1 MRKKGNFLWLNWRF
15 SLTYLANQTQN
26 LSAILQNFSTA
37 IRATETAYNSAGSAA
52 EENSRYMESLG
63 AKLTAVKSSFQ
74 ELANSV
80 VNSELVSTILDLVNG
95 FLELLNSGIGP
106 TIVQLGLLAG
116 VLTGGITLFGQ
127 FGSAVAGSISTF
139 GKLIKV
145 FVTATSGAGLL
156 SSAASALGVSI
167 TGMGT
172 AAAGASV
179 GFAALSAAAGGI
191 AIAITAVV
199 GIVSAVRAVFDALT
213 VTYEEAAEKAQ
224 ELNAEIENLSG
235 AGSEYETL
243 ANKAGK
249 LTEQQKE
256 QLELLKQQKQ
266 ELSEQGKDT
275 SGIDEQINKYNDII
289 LSAEELTEYER
300 KRLTYLEAQLEI
312 QKQQLAI
319 EYQQQY
325 DIFRKEQSGNPNQYK
340 SFGTYWDEEAHR
352 YQEIA
357 AVGTQAELSLIGVQV
372 ASMEASKAF
381 KDSGGSLDTLKQ
393 SLVSIVDEYQDYYD
407 TLVEIEKIAEITGDE
422 TMQLNEYEETA
433 KDTIELFIAV
443 LAGGEE
449 TLRAFAEGQIFT
461 AEQAYAFI
469 DALEKEQDTVT
480 SAISSLQQ
488 LGLVGENITGT
499 SEAIAEATKNW
510 SDYAEQ
516 LEILKTATDEYNQ
529 SGGISVSTLQSLL
542 SISPDLLMQWAQQ
555 KGQLDL
561 NKLAADN
568 LSNSEAILAQ
578 TMIQE
583 SVASYAASEGAR
595 LQAEMLAEAQT
606 ASEDAKTPMD
616 RLSGSLLVATNE
628 AIASAEAM
636 GVWGASASAAAKAA
650 RDAEAGGDGSFA
662 DYFRNEWGLADE
674 YLDEAVS
681 NVTNY
686 QKTLVDL
693 VNSVV
698 ISTGSAGAGLA
709 SSAGSA
715 ASSAASSYV
724 DTWKEAF
731 DQQVADLEHS
741 LAMDYITE
749 EEYYNQLMALV
760 EKYLAGRKEYLDE
773 YRRYEEEFYEWQKEQ
788 AEEAAEA
795 VAEAQKTAFED
806 YIDYKE
812 HLLNMNVISE
822 EQYYAELE
830 EQIRNYWAIG
840 VLSAEEYRDYLEE
853 LYDWQLSQLEDAAD
867 AMKDAYDDLVSETED
882 QFDAVM
888 DYVSD
893 YADEQITALEKEYD
907 ALQDQIDAVNDKYD
921 EQLDKL
927 EAENDELDK
936 QIQRQ
941 QLLDALAKAR
951 EQRLYVYKEGEGFT
965 YMQDVD
971 AIAEAQEAL
980 DEFDREQMIEDEKD
994 LIEQNRENELK
1005 YLEDEQAALEAEI
1018 ERWEQYKEGW
1028 ADIVDNYEKTQNEL
1042 IAQQILGTK
1051 LEGTN
1056 WNNRLNI
1063 LENFTNMYTQFQDEL
1078 LSNQES
1084 VTQIEQ
1090 WNWNE
1095 RLQNLKDFYD
1105 QYLAILDQINDLETP
1120 LQPGEATDDYWYGD
1134 IGADYAALMEQS
1146 KSIQEF
1152 QYWAQQRLYK
1162 IQAAGIDLE
1171 EKGWATNEEIYQK
1184 WLQSMGG
1191 VAPSNPDWQAPT
1203 TGGEDYHPLYGTE
1216 QNPNVSNGV
1225 SYDPDVD
1232 YAEKML
1238 AASTR
1243 DEFNYWAERRIAK
1256 ALGEGIDIFSGQGW
1270 ATNED
1275 LLQKWLQ
1282 SKGYNILASSANTM
1296 SLLSGSGYDTSQ
1308 TAARNLVSTAGY
1320 SGGNSTTSYSFA
1332 IDNLSLPNAT
1342 DANSLVSGLRNM
1354 AQQYSTQRSYSY

>member
-26 LSAILQNFSTA
+26 LAAILQNFSTA

-52 EENSRYMESLG
+52 EENSRYMESLS

-145 FVTATSGAGLL
+145 FATATSGAGLL

-191 AIAITAVV
+191 AIVIAAVV
-199 GIVSAVRAVFDALT
+199 GIVSAVRAAFDALT
-213 VTYEEAAEKAQ
+213 VTYEEATEKVE
-224 ELNAEIENLSG
+224 ELNAEIKNLSG
-235 AGSEYETL
+235 AGSEYEEL
-243 ANKAGK
+243 ANKAGE
-249 LTEQQKE
+249 LTKEQEK
-256 QLELLKQQKQ
+256 QLELLRAQRA
-266 ELSEQGKDT
+266 EIEAMGDDT
-275 SGIDEQINKYNDII
+275 TSIDEQIASLEEIQ
-289 LSAEELTEYER
+289 SAENELSNIEQRRLDYLKAQLVVLEEQRREAQEQQYEAYVDERGAYGKTGAGYMGSNAGMAGRELGELRSELEELNKKFKDGVIGLEEYRSSLIDILEEDDELYQQFLELTEIYEETGGALGELNEYDQEHF
-300 KRLTYLEAQLEI
+300 KILEQLVELI
-312 QKQQLAI
+312 GEDAVAAFEAYADGLYAVY
-319 EYQQQY
+319 E
-325 DIFRKEQSGNPNQYK
+325 STK
-340 SFGTYWDEEAHR
+340 SAVTGA
-352 YQEIA
+352 EIA
-357 AVGTQAELSLIGVQV
+357 AQTLGLLGEQA
-372 ASMEASKAF
+372 
-381 KDSGGSLDTLKQ
+381 
-393 SLVSIVDEYQDYYD
+393 
-407 TLVEIEKIAEITGDE
+407 
-422 TMQLNEYEETA
+422 EETA
-433 KDTIELFIAV
+433 TALKYGGNVYTGTEEAIQTATDNW
-443 LAGGEE
+443 LAQAE
-449 TLRAFAEGQIFT
+449 TL
-461 AEQAYAFI
+461 
-469 DALEKEQDTVT
+469 
-480 SAISSLQQ
+480 Q
-488 LGLVGENITGT
+488 LL
-499 SEAIAEATKNW
+499 A
-510 SDYAEQ
+510 D
-516 LEILKTATDEYNQ
+516 ATDEYNA
-529 SGGISVSTLQSLL
+529 SGGYSISTLQQLL
-542 SISPDLLMQWAQQ
+542 NVQPEVLMQWVAQ
-555 KGQLDL
+555 KGQIDS
-561 NKLAADN
+561 NKLSVDN
-568 LSNSEAILAQ
+568 LTSAENVLTNAL
-578 TMIQE
+578 IQE
-583 SVASYAASEGAR
+583 RVASYAAQVGEQ
-595 LQAEMLAEAQT
+595 LLAEQNQETANSIWDYMSPSLRDATERVLALGSQFLTTAQN
-606 ASEDAKTPMD
+606 AGIM
-616 RLSGSLLVATNE
+616 
-628 AIASAEAM
+628 
-636 GVWGASASAAAKAA
+636 GASAVAAAKAA
-650 RDAEAGGDGSFA
+650 KDAESGGTGDYA
-662 DYFRNEWGLADE
+662 KYFRDVWNLNQANIDR
-674 YLDEAVS
+674 AVGM
-681 NVTNY
+681 VTNY
-686 QKTLVDL
+686 RNTLVGL
-693 VNSVV
+693 VNDVV
-698 ISTGSAGAGLA
+698 ITTNGAVKDT
-709 SSAGSA
+709 SSAVGSA
-715 ASSAASSYV
+715 ASSAASSYG
-724 DTWKEAF
+724 DAWKDAF

-795 VAEAQKTAFED
+795 VAEAQKAAFED

-1056 WNNRLNI
+1056 WNNRLNL

-1084 VTQIEQ
+1084 VTQTEQ

-1095 RLQNLKDFYD
+1095 RLQNLKDFYN

-1120 LQPGEATDDYWYGD
+1120 LQPGGATDDYWYGD

-1282 SKGYNILASSANTM
+1282 SKGYNILTSSANTM

>member
-37 IRATETAYNSAGSAA
+37 VEATETAYNSAGSAA
-52 EENSRYMESLG
+52 EENSRVMESLG
-63 AKLTAVKSSFQ
+63 ARLTAVQSSFQ
-74 ELANSV
+74 ELANNVIS
-80 VNSELVSTILDLVNG
+80 SDLVGSILDLTNAL
-95 FLELLNSGIGP
+95 LELANTGIGQVL
-106 TIVQLGLLAG
+106 IQGALLTG
-116 VLTGGITLFGQ
+116 VLTGGISLFGQ
-127 FGSAVAGSISTF
+127 FASGLSKSMVTFNSVVDAIRNGSGVVSAFTTTSTAA
-139 GKLIKV
+139 KA
-145 FVTATSGAGLL
+145 ATEALGAGASKAAVGFTTL
-156 SSAASALGVSI
+156 SSAALGI
-167 TGMGT
+167 
-172 AAAGASV
+172 AGAIGAFV
-179 GFAALSAAAGGI
+179 TIIAG
-191 AIAITAVV
+191 VV
-199 GIVSAVRAVFDALT
+199 KLVEYLHDEFT
-213 VTYEEAAEKAQ
+213 TTFEEATKAVDETRSAIE
-224 ELNAEIENLSG
+224 ELGG

-249 LTEQQKE
+249 LTEE
-256 QLELLKQQKQ
+256 QQKQ
-266 ELSEQGKDT
+266 LDLLEKQRKELLVQGEDT
-275 SGIDEQINKYNDII
+275 SLIDKQISGYEKITS
-289 LSAEELTEYER
+289 SAEELNEYE
-300 KRLTYLEAQLEI
+300 KTRLSYLEAQLEI

-319 EYQQQY
+319 DYQQQY
-325 DIFRKEQSGNPNQYK
+325 DSFREEQDTTIRDYGEDPTWIDKYYGRFEEIPVYQKRLNDLRTALDQVSNSFRESGGDLEVLKESMLGAI
-340 SFGTYWDEEAHR
+340 SSSEEYYNKLKTQQNAI
-352 YQEIA
+352 ELTGG
-357 AVGTQAELSLIGVQV
+357 AVGE
-372 ASMEASKAF
+372 
-381 KDSGGSLDTLKQ
+381 
-393 SLVSIVDEYQDYYD
+393 
-407 TLVEIEKIAEITGDE
+407 
-422 TMQLNEYEETA
+422 LNEQEKEFIETYE
-433 KDTIELFIAV
+433 LL
-443 LAGGEE
+443 LALTSGGEE
-449 TLRAFAEGQIFT
+449 VLEEFLNGTLDSAEAVHEY
-461 AEQAYAFI
+461 AE
-469 DALEKEQDTVT
+469 ALEEEKEKLEAAAAAQER
-480 SAISSLQQ
+480 IGSLEP
-488 LGLVGENITGT
+488 GITGT
-499 SEAIAEATKNW
+499 TEAVAEATKNW
-510 SDYAEQ
+510 ADYAEQ

-561 NKLAADN
+561 NKIASDN

-578 TMIQE
+578 TMIQQ

-616 RLSGSLLVATNE
+616 RLSGSLLGATNQ
-628 AIASAEAM
+628 AIASAKAM
-636 GVWGASASAAAKAA
+636 GLWGASTAAAVKAA

-662 DYFRNEWGLADE
+662 GYFRNEWGLADE

-681 NVTNY
+681 NVTNF
-686 QKTLVDL
+686 QNTLIDL
-693 VNSVV
+693 VNDVV
-698 ISTGSAGAGLA
+698 ISTGSAGAGIV
-709 SSAGSA
+709 SG
-715 ASSAASSYV
+715 ASSAASSYTDV
-724 DTWKEAF
+724 WKEAF

-741 LAMDYITE
+741 LAMGQITE
-749 EEYYNQLMALV
+749 EEYYDQLMSLV

-773 YRRYEEEFYEWQKEQ
+773 YRQYEEEFYEWQKEQ
-788 AEEAAEA
+788 AEA
-795 VAEAQKTAFED
+795 VAEAQKQAFDD
-806 YIDYKE
+806 YISYRE

-893 YADEQITALEKEYD
+893 YADEQIAALEKEYD

-927 EAENDELDK
+927 EAENEELDK

-941 QLLDALAKAR
+941 QLLDALAEAR
-951 EQRLYVYKEGEGFT
+951 EKRLYVYKEGEGFT
-965 YMQDVD
+965 YMQDID

-1028 ADIVDNYEKTQNEL
+1028 ADIVDNYQKTQNEL

-1056 WNNRLNI
+1056 WDNRLNL
-1063 LENFTNMYTQFQDEL
+1063 LENFTSMYNQFQDEL
-1078 LSNQES
+1078 LANQES
-1084 VTQIEQ
+1084 VTQTEQ

-1095 RLQNLKDFYD
+1095 RLQNLRDFYE

-1120 LQPGEATDDYWYGD
+1120 LQPGGATDDYWYGD
-1134 IGADYAALMEQS
+1134 IGADYAALMQQS

-1152 QYWAQQRLYK
+1152 QYWAQQRLHK

-1191 VAPSNPDWQAPT
+1191 VAPSDPNWQAPT
-1203 TGGEDYHPLYGTE
+1203 TGGEDYHPLYGTQ

-1232 YAEKML
+1232 YAAKML
-1238 AASTR
+1238 GASSR

-1256 ALGEGIDIFSGQGW
+1256 ALGEGIDIFSGEGW

-1282 SKGYNILASSANTM
+1282 NKGYNILASSANTM
-1296 SLLSGSGYDTSQ
+1296 SLLSGPGYDASQ

-1320 SGGNSTTSYSFA
+1320 GGGNNTTSYSFA